1 MDSGNSSASSQ
12 SSGGGGDDEPYHSRA
27 DISSLFNASG
37 HHQQPASMHHHH
49 QQQQQQHHHQLMF
62 DPSSVLSNFFDPL
75 TRSAPPASPSPLL
88 NLDAAWPRSPRPDH
102 GCADLGG
109 VPQQQS
115 PFLGFGRG
123 PPSGGGGGGV
133 APVQF
138 PLAQEGSKAVQGQA
152 AAGPPSAGDN
162 NGNGAGNANAPAR
175 NSKKRSRASRRAP
188 TTVLTTDTTNF
199 RAMVQEFT
207 GIPAPPFA
215 SSPFQRSR
223 LDLFGTALRSGHL
236 DASSSPSPPYLLR
249 PFAQRFNHHPPP
261 TTSSAPSFLGPSGMI
276 DALASSSPS
285 AATTTNTNND
295 NVTSGNNS
303 ATTNASTT
311 TNNAA
316 PPLPFG
322 LLKHPQN
329 LLINMNTQN
338 PILDFGNSLF
348 QASLKYPNLPG
359 PSAIDGAAAD
369 HHPHPNLRMG
379 ALEDFGLSH
388 TTGIRPSS
396 TERTLAEN
404 NDTGAAAT
412 SWSDRGVGDRGDH
425 HQGLLSSLGGG
436 GGGGNYGNDE
446 DHPRRS
452 NGGRIFAYS
461 GNDNSSATDRFH
473 GDRGPEAAAISTRS
487 EGMVESWICSSD

>member
-12 SSGGGGDDEPYHSRA
+12 SSGGGDDEPYASRA
-27 DISSLFNASG
+27 DISSLFSAAASSA
-37 HHQQPASMHHHH
+37 HHHHH
-49 QQQQQQHHHQLMF
+49 QQPPSLHHHHHHHQLMF
-62 DPSSVLSNFFDPL
+62 DPSSVLSNYFDPL

-88 NLDAAWPRSPRPDH
+88 NLDAAWPRSPRPDP

-109 VPQQQS
+109 VPPQQQS

-123 PPSGGGGGGV
+123 PPPGGGV

-138 PLAQEGSKAVQGQA
+138 PLAQESPKSVQGQA
-152 AAGPPSAGDN
+152 AAPSAAD
-162 NGNGAGNANAPAR
+162 NGNNAGSANAPVR
-175 NSKKRSRASRRAP
+175 NPKKRSRASRRAP

-215 SSPFQRSR
+215 ASPFQRSR

-236 DASSSPSPPYLLR
+236 DASSSPPPPYLLR
-249 PFAQRFNHHPPP
+249 PFAQRFHHPPQ
-261 TTSSAPSFLGPSGMI
+261 TSSSTPSFLGPSSMI
-276 DALASSSPS
+276 DALASSSP
-285 AATTTNTNND
+285 AATTTNTNTTSNE

-303 ATTNASTT
+303 ATTNAGTT
-311 TNNAA
+311 TNAA
-316 PPLPFG
+316 PPLPLG

-329 LLINMNTQN
+329 LLINMNAQH

-359 PSAIDGAAAD
+359 PSAMDGAATD
-369 HHPHPNLRMG
+369 HHPHSNLRMG

-388 TTGIRPSS
+388 TASIRPPS
-396 TERTLAEN
+396 TERTLTEN
-404 NDTGAAAT
+404 NDTTTAAT
-412 SWSDRGVGDRGDH
+412 NWSDRGVGEGGDH
-425 HQGLLSSLGGG
+425 HQRLLSSLGGG
-436 GGGGNYGNDE
+436 GGGAGNYGNDE
-446 DHPRRS
+446 DHPRRPT
-452 NGGRIFAYS
+452 NGRVFTYS
-461 GNDNSSATDRFH
+461 GNDNPSAPDRFH
-473 GDRGPEAAAISTRS
+473 GDRGPEAAAINARS